1 MAPRRIFFILILL
14 VFVGSGF
21 AQQSRIMEFGVGY
34 LNPKGT
40 EPGLLLNG
48 SYGVSFDERV
58 DFSLGI
64 GFFHRNYTKNTA
76 VADTSYQSGINET
89 TVQRLLEYN
98 TTLLPISA
106 NVNVRMPF
114 QPPVYWIFGAGLS
127 YQFLFNTEHNFEDNI
142 KEKRNYNGWGWTA
155 RAGIEYL
162 LGSRSSIVIEAIYN
176 AAKVRGN
183 KDKSLGLPVWNEVN
197 VTGLGIRTG
206 LRLEFY

>member
-1 MAPRRIFFILILL
+1 MRLQRIILAVTL
-14 VFVGSGF
+14 VSLIGTAFG
-21 AQQSRIMEFGVGY
+21 QNTRIMEFGVGY

-58 DFSLGI
+58 DFSLGV
-64 GFFHRNYTKNTA
+64 GFFHRNYTKETA
-76 VADTSYQSGINET
+76 VADTAFQSGINET
-89 TVQRLLEYN
+89 TVQRLLEY
-98 TTLLPISA
+98 TTTILPVSA
-106 NVNVRMPF
+106 NVNVRIPF

-127 YQFLFNTEHNFEDNI
+127 YQFLFNTEHNFEDDI
-142 KEKRNYNGWGWTA
+142 KEKRNYKGWGWTA

-176 AAKVRGN
+176 HAKVKGN
-183 KDKSLGLPVWNEVN
+183 EDKSLGLPVWNEVN
-197 VTGLGIRTG
+197 ITGLGIRAG